1 MAIDFDTRANCF
13 CTNGL
18 QMYVKHLYKSRRAQ
32 FLLTRHPTELLKK
45 C

>member
-18 QMYVKHLYKSRRAQ
+18 QMYVKHPYKCRQLSI
-32 FLLTRHPTELLKK
+32 LLTGRQKEMLKK